1 MIFFFEFLREH
12 AMKIT
17 NFEKKKLL
25 LTEEQKESYKNSN
38 IYYICKV
45 NFENKYLKDKKYRK
59 VRDHFHYMGEC
70 RGAAHS
76 IRSLKYSVPKIF
88 FIVFHNVSN

>member
-1 MIFFFEFLREH
+1 MKFIFEFLREH
-12 AMKIT
+12 AMKII

-45 NFENKYLKDKKYRK
+45 NFE
-59 VRDHFHYMGEC
+59 
-70 RGAAHS
+70 
-76 IRSLKYSVPKIF
+76 I
-88 FIVFHNVSN
+88 